1 MKKISKDP
9 GVCLTS
15 KDGINYID
23 RWRKAPLSEIK
34 FSTLQDLIERVEQA
48 RKEKL
53 KKAS

>member
-1 MKKISKDP
+1 MKKILKNT
-9 GVCLTS
+9 GACVTS
-15 KDGINYID
+15 KDGIDYIA
-23 RWRKAPLSEIK
+23 RFRKAPLSEIK